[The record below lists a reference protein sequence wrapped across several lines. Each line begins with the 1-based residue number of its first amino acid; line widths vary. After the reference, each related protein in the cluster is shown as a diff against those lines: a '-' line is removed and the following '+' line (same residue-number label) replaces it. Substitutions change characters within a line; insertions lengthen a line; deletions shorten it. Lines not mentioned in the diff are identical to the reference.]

1 VNRFIIA
8 TLSACGLG
16 LTSAFGAEPQT
27 QTRPQAAPAVA
38 PATAPATATA
48 PTGPAADASSAE
60 PAVQTSSAASVP
72 GKGKGQG
79 AGKSAPGKAAD
90 GSKAHDYIELETMQV
105 TGNRELPNV
114 MYVVPW
120 KKPDLGDFAG
130 RPPKS
135 LLDEMLA
142 PVDRDVFQRQN
153 RYFAAL
159 QPDAAGGGAAGRG
172 AAPAAPGAKPATP
185 ATAPAA
191 PVTGPVAGP
200 GSGDEK

>member
-8 TLSACGLG
+8 TLSVCSLG
-16 LTSAFGAEPQT
+16 LTSAFGAEPQA
-27 QTRPQAAPAVA
+27 QTRPQAAPAA
-38 PATAPATATA
+38 APATATA
-48 PTGPAADASSAE
+48 PTAAAADASSAE
-60 PAVQTSSAASVP
+60 PAVQTSSAAKLP

-79 AGKSAPGKAAD
+79 AGKGAPGKPAD

>member
-1 VNRFIIA
+1 MNRFIIA
-8 TLSACGLG
+8 TLGVCSLG
-16 LTSAFGAEPQT
+16 LMSAYGAEPQA
-27 QTRPQAAPAVA
+27 QSQPQAAPAVA
-38 PATAPATATA
+38 PAPAAPAT
-48 PTGPAADASSAE
+48 DASAAE
-60 PAVQTSSAASVP
+60 PAVQTSSAANVP
-72 GKGKGQG
+72 GKAKGQG
-79 AGKSAPGKAAD
+79 AGKSAPGKPAD

-159 QPDAAGGGAAGRG
+159 QPDAAGGGAAGKG
-172 AAPAAPGAKPATP
+172 AAPAVPGAKPATP

-191 PVTGPVAGP
+191 PVTGPVSEP

>member
-1 VNRFIIA
+1 MLVA
-8 TLSACGLG
+8 VSLG
-16 LTSAFGAEPQT
+16 LTSAFSAEPQA

-38 PATAPATATA
+38 PATAPAAAAT
-48 PTGPAADASSAE
+48 DASAAE
-60 PAVQTSSAASVP
+60 PAVQTSSAANVP
-72 GKGKGQG
+72 GKAKGQG
-79 AGKSAPGKAAD
+79 TGKSAPGKPAD

-142 PVDRDVFQRQN
+142 PVDRDVFLRQN

-159 QPDAAGGGAAGRG
+159 QPDAAGGGAAGKG
-172 AAPAAPGAKPATP
+172 AAPAVPGAKPATP
-185 ATAPAA
+185 ATAPVA
-191 PVTGPVAGP
+191 PVTGP

>member
-1 VNRFIIA
+1 MNRLIVA
-8 TLSACGLG
+8 TLGVCSLG
-16 LTSAFGAEPQT
+16 LARAYGAEPQEQT
-27 QTRPQAAPAVA
+27 QPQTAPAVA
-38 PATAPATATA
+38 PATAPARPAT
-48 PTGPAADASSAE
+48 DASAAE
-60 PAVQTSSAASVP
+60 PAVQTSSAANVP
-72 GKGKGQG
+72 GKAKGQG
-79 AGKSAPGKAAD
+79 AGKSAPGKPAD

-142 PVDRDVFQRQN
+142 PVDRDVFLRQN

-159 QPDAAGGGAAGRG
+159 QPDAAGGGAAGKG
-172 AAPAAPGAKPATP
+172 AAPAVPGAKPATP
-185 ATAPAA
+185 ATAPVA
-191 PVTGPVAGP
+191 PVTGP